1 MPASPAAGS
10 GLPNVGGTP
19 ALAFATPS
27 TNGPQAQMPGAP
39 VIDSVAALDAD
50 SPALSADGRFIVFSS
65 LATDLVSGD
74 TNGVA
79 DIFVRD
85 RLTGTTERV
94 SVAADGTQANQESR
108 RPALSADGRYVAFY
122 SLATNLLPGG
132 TNGVADLFVKD
143 RLTGAIER
151 VNVASVPG
159 QPAVAGLPPIV
170 TTGAPPAPPTTD
182 ASNVLPIDADPDA
195 SVPTPDL
202 EGPAIT
208 DRYA

>member
-1 MPASPAAGS
+1 MPASPSAGS
-10 GLPNVGGTP
+10 GLPSVGGTP
-19 ALAFATPS
+19 ALALATPS
-27 TNGPQAQMPGAP
+27 ANGPQALMPGAP
-39 VIDSVAALDAD
+39 AIDFVATLDDD
-50 SPALSADGRFIVFSS
+50 SPALSADGRFVAFSS
-65 LATDLVSGD
+65 LATDLVAGD

-108 RPALSADGRYVAFY
+108 RPALSADGRHVAFY
-122 SLATNLLPGG
+122 SLATNLVAGG
-132 TNGVADLFVKD
+132 TNGVADLFVRD
-143 RLTGAIER
+143 RVTGAIER
-151 VNVASVPG
+151 VNVAST
-159 QPAVAGLPPIV
+159 QPPVAGFPPIM
-170 TTGAPPAPPTTD
+170 TPGAPLAPPAAD

-202 EGPAIT
+202 EAPVIS